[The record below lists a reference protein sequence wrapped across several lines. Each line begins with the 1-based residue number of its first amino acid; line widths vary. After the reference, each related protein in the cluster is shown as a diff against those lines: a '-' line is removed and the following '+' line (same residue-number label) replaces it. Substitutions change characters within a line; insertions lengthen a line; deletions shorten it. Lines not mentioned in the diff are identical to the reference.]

1 MTISDKEL
9 ENQIRVSNLVSR
21 GVAVVG
27 GLIVVAVTLYSS
39 ALTTSCAQEKT
50 VARVVKKTSNADTVT
65 NITVMEMSDGEISV
79 KHGIDFQPG
88 DKVCV
93 KQVTRN
99 RFFD

>member
-9 ENQIRVSNLVSR
+9 KKQIRVSDWVSR
-21 GVAVVG
+21 GVGIIG
-27 GLIVVAVTLYSS
+27 GLVVIAVTAYSTM
-39 ALTTSCAQEKT
+39 LTTSCVHEKT
-50 VARVVKKTSNADTVT
+50 IARVITKTSNADTVT
-65 NITVMEMSDGEISV
+65 NITVMEMTDGEISV